1 MAKLGMLLM
10 GGKPLPSLAGK
21 EEDESEEGYGTAGK
35 RLATREL
42 MAALKKGDE
51 EGVCE
56 ALSAFVECCGEG

>member
-10 GGKPLPSLAGK
+10 GGKPLGPEK
-21 EEDESEEGYGTAGK
+21 EEEDDGEYGTAGK
-35 RLATREL
+35 RLAAKEL

-56 ALSAFVECCGEG
+56 ALSAFVECCGD